1 MRYLTLCERD
11 TVGVGQG
18 RPLSEHEADGIAKL
32 ADRMPK
38 GSLAWERRALRFGPF
53 CGVLRTSELT
63 IELLPKIERGASTP
77 AGSRG
82 LLVAML
88 ASTGRLRFSRIGDA
102 DLGRQNL
109 HLLDI
114 FIQDFCERV
123 KSALRGGAIA
133 TYIATDANLSAI
145 RGRLRLTEHLAR
157 NAFDHSRLLCRF
169 DERTVDNAFNRALKH
184 VLRALLS
191 HALAPSTRA
200 GVTSLLHRLHEV
212 TDQRVRPSDLDALR
226 FDRTNDYWRNAFQQ
240 ARWLLDGMF
249 PDVRTGD
256 SRGSALLFNMERLF
270 EEVLGEKIRRATRTL
285 ADLQLRV
292 ELQSAQRRLATEG
305 FLLRPDIAVFVND
318 RVEAILDAK
327 WKHLRADEPHADVS
341 SADAYQMN
349 AYAGRYGCRQL
360 TLVYPASAGCAPG
373 LVRQFR
379 LQTPLQPI
387 LDVVAVDLHELAFGS
402 RVPLGLEGM
411 FAGIRTGGSAKERAQ
426 AAGSVTG

>member
-1 MRYLTLCERD
+1 M
-11 TVGVGQG
+11 
-18 RPLSEHEADGIAKL
+18 
-32 ADRMPK
+32 
-38 GSLAWERRALRFGPF
+38 
-53 CGVLRTSELT
+53 
-63 IELLPKIERGASTP
+63 
-77 AGSRG
+77 
-82 LLVAML
+82 
-88 ASTGRLRFSRIGDA
+88 
-102 DLGRQNL
+102 
-109 HLLDI
+109 
-114 FIQDFCERV
+114 
-123 KSALRGGAIA
+123 
-133 TYIATDANLSAI
+133 
-145 RGRLRLTEHLAR
+145 
-157 NAFDHSRLLCRF
+157 
-169 DERTVDNAFNRALKH
+169 
-184 VLRALLS
+184 
-191 HALAPSTRA
+191 
-200 GVTSLLHRLHEV
+200 
-212 TDQRVRPSDLDALR
+212 
-226 FDRTNDYWRNAFQQ
+226 
-240 ARWLLDGMF
+240 DGMF
-249 PDVRTGD
+249 PDIRTGD

-270 EEVLGEKIRRATRTL
+270 EEVLGEKIRRASRTL

-349 AYAGRYGCRQL
+349 TYAGRYGCRQL

-426 AAGSVTG
+426 AAGRVTG

>member
-11 TVGVGQG
+11 TVGVGQR

-133 TYIATDANLSAI
+133 TYIATDANLNAI

-157 NAFDHSRLLCRF
+157 NAFDRSRLLCRF

-226 FDRTNDYWRNAFQQ
+226 FDRTNDCWRNAFHTNTGKFPGT
-240 ARWLLDGMF
+240 RKIFGSIESS
-249 PDVRTGD
+249 PDV
-256 SRGSALLFNMERLF
+256 SHANSP
-270 EEVLGEKIRRATRTL
+270 
-285 ADLQLRV
+285 QLRAPSV
-292 ELQSAQRRLATEG
+292 RIRFGELVKSDQTAPTFSLTASAVSKTWL
-305 FLLRPDIAVFVND
+305 
-318 RVEAILDAK
+318 AK
-327 WKHLRADEPHADVS
+327 WRDFRNWNTVS
-341 SADAYQMN
+341 TGFS
-349 AYAGRYGCRQL
+349 
-360 TLVYPASAGCAPG
+360 SG
-373 LVRQFR
+373 L
-379 LQTPLQPI
+379 
-387 LDVVAVDLHELAFGS
+387 
-402 RVPLGLEGM
+402 
-411 FAGIRTGGSAKERAQ
+411 
-426 AAGSVTG
+426 